1 MMDELYALVAVGTP
15 VTIIGTME
23 HENFVIKAIRDQ

>member
-1 MMDELYALVAVGTP
+1 MDELYALVAVGTP

-23 HENFVIKAIRDQ
+23 LDNFVMKAIREK